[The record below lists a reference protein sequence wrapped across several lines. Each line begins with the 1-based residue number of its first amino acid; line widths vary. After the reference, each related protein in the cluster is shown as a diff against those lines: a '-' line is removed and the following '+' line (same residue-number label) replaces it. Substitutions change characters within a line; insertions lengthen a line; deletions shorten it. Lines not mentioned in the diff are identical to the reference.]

1 MKLLWWSIL
10 VASLLLPP
18 ASAVD
23 PDRLTLSRSQ
33 QAYLVKK
40 QRLLFC
46 IDPNWLPFEGMTVN
60 GQHTGMSAD
69 YAEIFRRMLPVPL
82 EQLKTDS
89 WPESLK
95 AAKEHRCDMLLMA
108 MDVASRRNDFLF
120 TPSYLTVP
128 SAIATTSD
136 KPRIDDLSQL
146 QGKSIGIRAG
156 VGFIDEFEVRF
167 PQVKFVQVQTYEEG
181 FLQVENGD
189 LYGLLGNMGSLTMLM
204 QKYKMTNLKIAGQ
217 LGDDTVISV
226 ATRIDEPELNQIM
239 TTALNRISA
248 AQHQQ
253 IMDKWIHVQVDATR
267 DYQLAMQLSVLF
279 VLAGG
284 LAAVAFR
291 KVRLLNSQLVQAN
304 VLLEQQSIR
313 DRLTGLYNRHY
324 LDEQLPAV
332 LALCQRQQLPLTV
345 AMLDLDHFKQLNDH
359 YGHVFGDHCL
369 QQFSLLL
376 QKFFTRPYDMLFRFG
391 GEEFVLVSSGVPAA
405 VIETR
410 LSQFLTEFAALPLEF
425 ADIKTHGTVS
435 IGCLC
440 VVPPPE
446 VQPRHLFQ
454 LADEALYRA
463 KHQGRNQLVRA
474 RDVSSVLTDYK
485 TDKTEDRPS
494 TSPPVHP
501 VQNHTPGTDEPTP

>member
-1 MKLLWWSIL
+1 MKLLLCCIL
-10 VASLLLPP
+10 WCSVLASVRAADHDALQ
-18 ASAVD
+18 
-23 PDRLTLSRSQ
+23 LSRSQ
-33 QAYLVKK
+33 LAYLEKK
-40 QRLLFC
+40 QRLIFC
-46 IDPNWLPFEGMTVN
+46 IDPSWLPFEGMTYN

-69 YAEIFRRMLPVPL
+69 YAELFRSLLPVPL
-82 EQLKTDS
+82 ERLKTDS

-95 AAKEHRCDMLLMA
+95 AAQERRCDMLLMA
-108 MDVASRRNDFLF
+108 MDVPSRRDDFLF

-146 QGKSIGIRAG
+146 SGKSIGIRAG
-156 VGFIDEFEVRF
+156 VGFLDEFKVRF

-239 TTALNRISA
+239 TTALNHISP

-253 IMDKWIHVQVDATR
+253 IMDRWVRIQVDATR
-267 DYQLAMQLSVLF
+267 DYRLAMQLSVLF

-291 KVRLLNSQLVQAN
+291 KVRLLNSQLLQAN
-304 VLLEQQSIR
+304 ALLEEQSIR

-345 AMLDLDHFKQLNDH
+345 AMLDLDHFKQLNDQ
-359 YGHVFGDHCL
+359 YGHLFGDHCL
-369 QQFSLLL
+369 QQFSELL
-376 QKFFTRPYDMLFRFG
+376 QRYFTRPYDMLFRFG

-410 LSQFLTEFAALPLEF
+410 LSQFITEFAALPLEF
-425 ADIKTHGTVS
+425 AEVKTHGTVS

-440 VVPPPE
+440 VVPPQDL
-446 VQPRHLFQ
+446 QPRHLFQ

-463 KHQGRNQLVRA
+463 KHEGRNQLARA
-474 RDVSSVLTDYK
+474 RDVASVLTDYK
-485 TDKTEDRPS
+485 TDSTADRPVAQAQ
-494 TSPPVHP
+494 VHP
-501 VQNHTPGTDEPTP
+501 EQNHTPGNDGSTL